1 MKFKLMILSLSPLAF
16 LTIIRNFLFVT
27 KDSNNQGLNI
37 IGFLKENLILIVVI
51 SVCVIWIIAALIFY
65 INFAAFKWNDKN
77 GGYSVCNISENE
89 TASLNFFLTLIVPL
103 LLDDVNTLKGALTLL
118 FLVTMICVLIYKTN
132 LFYANPVLS
141 VLGYRVYEFSFQENN
156 EYGKKPYIGLCLG
169 TVKENQVIEYKKIS
183 KKVFYIKGI

>member
-27 KDSNNQGLNI
+27 KDSNNQGLNYKD
-37 IGFLKENLILIVVI
+37 FFKENLILIIVI
-51 SVCVIWIIAALIFY
+51 FVCLIWIIAALIFY
-65 INFAAFKWNDKN
+65 INFVAFKWNDKN

-118 FLVTMICVLIYKTN
+118 FLVMMICALIYKTN
-132 LFYANPVLS
+132 LFYANPILS
-141 VLGYRVYEFSFQENN
+141 VLGYRVYEFSFKENTK
-156 EYGKKPYIGLCLG
+156 YGKKTYIGLCLG
-169 TVKENQVIEYKKIS
+169 TINENQVIEYKEIS
-183 KKVFYIKGI
+183 NKVFYIKGM

>member
-1 MKFKLMILSLSPLAF
+1 MILSLSPLAF

-141 VLGYRVYEFSFQENN
+141 VLGYRVYEFSFQENT